1 MEVSDQ
7 TEQLAALNRLYKDAL
22 EHKVAVYN
30 NLIDNLKMLSEKQS
44 QFVAQE
50 IEKTKMQNQLKLL
63 KLELNQRELF
73 LSESGERPIY
83 IPMSDQKALREL
95 DKKKE

>member
-7 TEQLAALNRLYKDAL
+7 TEQLAALNKLYKEAL
-22 EHKVAVYN
+22 EQKVAVYN

-44 QFVAQE
+44 EFVVQE

-63 KLELNQRELF
+63 KLELNQREIF
-73 LSESGERPIY
+73 LSDRGERPIH
-83 IPMSDQKALREL
+83 IPLSDQKALREL

>member
-7 TEQLAALNRLYKDAL
+7 TEQLAALNRLYKEAL

-63 KLELNQRELF
+63 KLELN
-73 LSESGERPIY
+73 
-83 IPMSDQKALREL
+83 
-95 DKKKE
+95 

>member
-7 TEQLAALNRLYKDAL
+7 TEQLAALNRLYKEAL
-22 EHKVAVYN
+22 EHKVDVYN

-44 QFVAQE
+44 QFVVQE

-73 LSESGERPIY
+73 LSERGDRPIH
-83 IPMSDQKALREL
+83 IPQSDQKALREL

>member
-1 MEVSDQ
+1 M
-7 TEQLAALNRLYKDAL
+7 
-22 EHKVAVYN
+22 YN

-44 QFVAQE
+44 QFVVQE

-73 LSESGERPIY
+73 LSERGERPIH

-95 DKKKE
+95 DKKKQ

>member
-7 TEQLAALNRLYKDAL
+7 TEQLAALNRLYKEAL

-73 LSESGERPIY
+73 LSESGEMPIH
-83 IPMSDQKALREL
+83 IPLSDQKALREL

>member
-7 TEQLAALNRLYKDAL
+7 ADQLAALNRLYKEAL

-44 QFVAQE
+44 QFVVQE

-73 LSESGERPIY
+73 LSDRGERPIH
-83 IPMSDQKALREL
+83 IPLSD
-95 DKKKE
+95 

>member
-1 MEVSDQ
+1 MEVTDQ

-73 LSESGERPIY
+73 LSESGERPIH
-83 IPMSDQKALREL
+83 IPLSDQKALREL

>member
-1 MEVSDQ
+1 M
-7 TEQLAALNRLYKDAL
+7 
-22 EHKVAVYN
+22 
-30 NLIDNLKMLSEKQS
+30 
-44 QFVAQE
+44 AQE

-73 LSESGERPIY
+73 LSESGERLIHLPI
-83 IPMSDQKALREL
+83 SDQKALREL

>member
-7 TEQLAALNRLYKDAL
+7 TEQLAALNKLYKEAL
-22 EHKVAVYN
+22 EQKIAVYN

-44 QFVAQE
+44 LFVVQE
-50 IEKTKMQNQLKLL
+50 IEKTKMQIQLKLL
-63 KLELNQRELF
+63 KLELNQREIF
-73 LSESGERPIY
+73 LSDRGERPIH
-83 IPMSDQKALREL
+83 IPLSDQKALREL